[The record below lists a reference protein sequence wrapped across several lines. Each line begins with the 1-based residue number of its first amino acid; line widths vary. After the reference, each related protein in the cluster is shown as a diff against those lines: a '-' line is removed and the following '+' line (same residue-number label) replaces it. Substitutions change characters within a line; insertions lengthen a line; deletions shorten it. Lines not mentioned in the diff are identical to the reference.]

1 MPKIITDEHVRSAFW
16 TQIWYLKQKDKDKK
30 FEYFKGLTLPERQQL
45 TDVMTQ
51 ALEAERQLLLG
62 DEFAPAQD
70 SKGKT
75 PDHDAAEIKKA
86 KKSEVHDPALYLFGQ
101 KKLWIPWAKL
111 FDRGTKRGDYSKGYP
126 QGIVIHWTA
135 GHRNGL
141 KEGFDSMN
149 GNKYLY
155 LLIDKDGNLGQTNP
169 LNEWGYHAGPS
180 SHPDF
185 SGTVSPYFVGVELQA
200 AGTLTEHEGNYYP
213 WWDRKKD
220 SAGNYNGPH
229 QYLVKNR
236 IPTDEVVFSPKREN
250 IAKGYYHVY
259 TPEQI
264 TALRKLVV
272 WLHLNHPDVFNLEY
286 VLGHDVVS
294 PGRKTDPGGSIY
306 IDGKSLTMSEFRDL
320 CKEDVRLVKEAQGT

>member
-1 MPKIITDEHVRSAFW
+1 MRSAFW
-16 TQIWYLKQKDKDKK
+16 TQIWYLQQKNKDKK
-30 FEYFKGLTLPERQQL
+30 FEYFKGLTLSERQQL

-51 ALEAERQLLLG
+51 ALEVERQLLLG
-62 DEFAPAQD
+62 DDFSPVLD
-70 SKGKT
+70 STSKT
-75 PDHDAAEIKKA
+75 PADDAAKIKEV
-86 KKSEVHDPALYLFGQ
+86 KKGEVHDPALYLFG
-101 KKLWIPWAKL
+101 KKQLSIPWAKH
-111 FDRGTKRGDYSKGYP
+111 FPAGKKRGNHPKGYP

-141 KEGFDSMN
+141 KSGFDTMYA
-149 GNKYLY
+149 GNHLY

-169 LNEWGYHAGPS
+169 LNEWGEHAGVS
-180 SHPDF
+180 SHPSF
-185 SGTVSPYFVGVELQA
+185 SGKVSQYFVGVEIQA
-200 AGTLTEHEGNYYP
+200 AGELTAHEGNYYP

-220 SAGNYNGPH
+220 ANGNYNGPH

-236 IPTDEVVFSPKREN
+236 IPVDEVRFAKKKEN
-250 IAKGYYHVY
+250 IAEGYYHIY

-272 WLHLNHPDVFNLEY
+272 WLHLNHPDVFKLDY

-306 IDGKSLTMSEFRDL
+306 IDGKSLTISEFRDL
-320 CKEDVRLVKEAQGT
+320 CKEDVRLVKEAKGG